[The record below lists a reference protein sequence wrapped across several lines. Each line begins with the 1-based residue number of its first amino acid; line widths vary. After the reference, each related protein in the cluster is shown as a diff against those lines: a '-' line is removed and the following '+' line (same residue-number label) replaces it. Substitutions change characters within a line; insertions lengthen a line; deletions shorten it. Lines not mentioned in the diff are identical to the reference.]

1 MKIKSAMMKTAC
13 AAMSAVMLLSSSAV
27 FAAAKEDKI
36 TITNPYAAI
45 EWDTVN
51 QYKTALHTHTN
62 ASDGDITLRQS
73 LERHYETGFDI
84 VATTD
89 HGTVNYSWSG
99 FEGSQFIG
107 KALKLFG
114 RTDFA
119 LDYLGTE
126 GEFAGGMGYKMET
139 RNGDDYLVMN
149 DGREM
154 MRIPYGIEN
163 NAVSVNAHVNS
174 WFADFHN
181 NLPCDYEATMR
192 GVQRAGG
199 ICVINHP
206 GEYSNARYE
215 LFQEDAYDLSNP
227 SYRYLF
233 NKFYGLINKYD
244 CCLGIDINSK
254 GDDRTR
260 YERKLWDLMLMEA
273 AKSGKTVYAI
283 ASSDAHQLNK
293 IDTGFTYVLANEKTS
308 AATKAALQNGEFFAA
323 STCICN
329 HDEMKQ
335 IADSIKKFYGE
346 TDLYNELT
354 ATVARYEADRQ
365 KKIDENDDGN
375 TSVKYEA
382 IDDEGYFNRDARPM
396 ITKIDVDDN
405 ENTIAIESED
415 ALIVRWIADGQVIAT
430 TTTEDAVID
439 LDDYTDVVDG
449 YIRAEVF
456 GEGGIIYTQ
465 AFSINANQ
473 KTEQEFS
480 FINLGMF
487 DFLFA
492 EIDRYG
498 GYLIRVIGNLF
509 K

>member
-1 MKIKSAMMKTAC
+1 MKTKNVAIKAIC
-13 AAMSAVMLLSSSAV
+13 VVLSVLMLMSGTTV
-27 FAAAKEDKI
+27 FAATTDKF
-36 TITNPYAAI
+36 TITNPYANI
-45 EWDTVN
+45 KWDTVN
-51 QYKTALHTHTN
+51 QYKTALHTHTQ
-62 ASDGDITLRQS
+62 ASDGDITLRES
-73 LERHYETGFDI
+73 LQRHYEADFDI
-84 VATTD
+84 VAITD
-89 HGTVNYSWSG
+89 HGTVNYSWND
-99 FEGSQFIG
+99 FEGSKFIG

-114 RTDFA
+114 RTDFT

-126 GEFAGGMGYKMET
+126 GEFANGVSYKMET
-139 RNGDDYLVMN
+139 RNGDDYLVAA

-181 NLPCDYEATMR
+181 NLPCDYLAAVK
-192 GVQRAGG
+192 GVQRKGG
-199 ICVINHP
+199 LCVINHP
-206 GEYSNARYE
+206 GEYTNARYE
-215 LFQEDAYDLSNP
+215 LFQEDAYNLDNP
-227 SYRYLF
+227 SYRYFF
-233 NKFYGLINKYD
+233 NKFYGLINDYD

-308 AATKAALQNGEFFAA
+308 AATKAALQNGEFIAA

-346 TDLYNELT
+346 TELYNEL
-354 ATVARYEADRQ
+354 ADTVARYEADRQ

-396 ITKIDVDDN
+396 ITNITVDDT
-405 ENTIAIESED
+405 ENTIAIDSEN
-415 ALIVRWIADGQVIAT
+415 ALIVRWIADGKVIST

-439 LDDYTDVVDG
+439 LDDYSDVVDG

-456 GEGGIIYTQ
+456 GEGGILYTQ
-465 AFSINANQ
+465 AFSLNADQ
-473 KTEQEFS
+473 KTEQDFNYL
-480 FINLGMF
+480 NLGMF

-498 GYLIRVIGNLF
+498 GLLIRIIKNLF
-509 K
+509 N

>member
-1 MKIKSAMMKTAC
+1 MKIKNTLVKSLC
-13 AAMSAVMLLSSSAV
+13 VVLSVVMLMSGVSI
-27 FAAAKEDKI
+27 FAAAADNF
-36 TITNPYAAI
+36 TITNPYANI
-45 EWDTVN
+45 NWDTVN
-51 QYKTALHTHTN
+51 QYKTALHTHTQ

-89 HGTVNYSWSG
+89 HGTVNYSWNE
-99 FEGSQFIG
+99 FQGSQFIG

-114 RTDFA
+114 RTDFT

-126 GEFAGGMGYKMET
+126 GEFANGAKYKMET
-139 RNGDDYLVMN
+139 RNGDDYLVME
-149 DGREM
+149 DGKEI

-163 NAVSVNAHVNS
+163 NALSVNAHVNS

-181 NLPCDYEATMR
+181 NLPCDYVDAIR
-192 GVQRAGG
+192 GVQKAGG
-199 ICVINHP
+199 LCVINHP

-244 CCLGIDINSK
+244 CCLGLDINSK

-260 YERKLWDLMLMEA
+260 YERKLWDEMLMEA
-273 AKSGKTVYAI
+273 AKSGKTVLAI
-283 ASSDAHQLNK
+283 ASSDAHQLDK

-308 AATKAALQNGEFFAA
+308 AATKSALKNGEFFAA

-329 HDEMKQ
+329 HDEMQ
-335 IADSIKKFYGE
+335 QMADSIKEFYGE
-346 TDLYNELT
+346 TDLYKDLT
-354 ATVARYEADRQ
+354 DTVARYETDRQ

-375 TSVKYEA
+375 TGVKYMA
-382 IDDEGYFNRDARPM
+382 IDNEGYFNKSARPM
-396 ITKIDVDDN
+396 ITKIAVDDA
-405 ENTIAIESED
+405 ENTIAIDSENTV
-415 ALIVRWIADGQVIAT
+415 IVRWIADGKVIST
-430 TTTEDAVID
+430 MKSDEAVID
-439 LDDYTDVVDG
+439 LDDYADQLGG

-456 GEGGIIYTQ
+456 GEGGILYTQ
-465 AFSINANQ
+465 AFSLNADQKSNQ
-473 KTEQEFS
+473 PFTFLN
-480 FINLGMF
+480 FGMF

-498 GYLIRVIGNLF
+498 GYLIRVIQNLF